1 MTASETRLAI
11 QDVMTRYAAGV
22 DDRDMDQYR
31 ACFADD
37 VQIIGFGG
45 DPVIGADDW
54 VEDVRG
60 KLEAFGAT
68 QHMLGPQLVTVDG
81 DSASTR
87 TDVQAMHYLKEKPD
101 SMLTLWATYLT
112 DYRCITGEWKIVR
125 HELVQRGTHITNP

>member
-1 MTASETRLAI
+1 MNALETRLAI

-22 DDRDMDQYR
+22 DDRDMDLYR

-37 VQIIGFGG
+37 VLIVGFGSE
-45 DPVIGADDW
+45 PLIGADEW
-54 VEDVRG
+54 VKDVSS

-81 DSASTR
+81 DDASTR

-112 DYRCITGEWKIVR
+112 DYRCVAGEWKIVR
-125 HELVQRGTHITNP
+125 HELLRRGTHVTNA

>member
-1 MTASETRLAI
+1 MPALEIRLAI

-37 VQIIGFGG
+37 VQIVGFGG
-45 DPVIGADDW
+45 DPFVRADEW
-54 VEDVRG
+54 VQEVRS

-81 DSASTR
+81 DTAFTR
-87 TDVQAMHYLKEKPD
+87 TDVQAIHYLKEKPD

-112 DYRCITGEWKIVR
+112 DYQCITGEWKIVR
-125 HELVQRGTHITNP
+125 HELVRRGTHLTNP

>member
-1 MTASETRLAI
+1 MNALETRLAI

-22 DDRDMDQYR
+22 DDRDMDLYR

-37 VQIIGFGG
+37 VLIVGFGSE
-45 DPVIGADDW
+45 PLIGADEW
-54 VEDVRG
+54 VKDVSS

-81 DSASTR
+81 DDASTR

-112 DYRCITGEWKIVR
+112 DYRCVAGEWKIVR
-125 HELVQRGTHITNP
+125 RGTHVTNA